1 MGTVRRRRGAPQ
13 TGATTGP
20 ALSVRVPA
28 RPVEWVDLGCGLGP
42 VPRRTE
48 PRRSAWSDPDRLL
61 AAAAVSAVLA
71 AILTR

>member
-1 MGTVRRRRGAPQ
+1 MGTVRRRRDDPQ
-13 TGATTGP
+13 ADGTPGP
-20 ALSVRVPA
+20 TLSVLVPA

-61 AAAAVSAVLA
+61 AAAAVLAVLA